1 MQYRKFGKVD
11 ESVSALGFG
20 CMRLPML
27 QDGTINEEEAI
38 KQIRHSID
46 NGVNYI
52 DTAYGY
58 HNGMSEILVGKALKD
73 GYREK
78 VYLADKNP
86 VWFVKVYED
95 FERLLDEQLQKLQTD
110 HIDFYLM
117 HALNKGSWENIRD
130 LNVFKFIEEAKASGK
145 IKYAGF
151 SFHDEQEVFMDIVN
165 AYDWDF
171 CQIQY
176 NYMDEYNQ
184 AGIAGLK
191 RAAEKGMAVVIMEP
205 LLGGKLANVPPKEIQ
220 EIWDEADVKRTPAE
234 WALRWL
240 WNQPEVTVILSG
252 MNSIA
257 MIDENMRT
265 ASTAEVNS
273 LTEKELDLVNRVK
286 ARYKELT
293 RVSCTACKYCMP
305 CPAGVDIPGN
315 FAIYNQAAIYND
327 WKGCSWS
334 YNNME
339 EKKRAAACVECG
351 KCEKVCPQ
359 ALTIRQYLKDVHAN
373 LIQVNA

>member
-11 ESVSALGFG
+11 EKVSALGFG
-20 CMRLPML
+20 CMRLPVL
-27 QDGTINEEEAI
+27 NDGSINEEEAI
-38 KQIRHSID
+38 AQIRHAID

-58 HNGMSEILVGKALKD
+58 HEGKSEILVGKALKD

-86 VWFVKVYED
+86 VWLVKEYND
-95 FERLLDEQLQKLQTD
+95 FSRLLNEQLEKLQTD

-117 HALNKGSWENIRD
+117 HAMNKERWENIKS
-130 LNVFKFIEEAKASGK
+130 LNVFKFIEEAKADGR

-151 SFHDEQEVFMDIVN
+151 SFHDKQEVFMDIVDG
-165 AYDWDF
+165 YDWDF

-184 AGIAGLK
+184 AGVAGLK

-205 LLGGKLANVPPKEIQ
+205 LLGGKLANVPPKEVA
-220 EIWDEADVKRTPAE
+220 ELWNSVDSNRTPAE

-252 MNSIA
+252 MNSVA
-257 MIDENMRT
+257 MIDENMKT
-265 ASTAEVNS
+265 ASTSLVNS
-273 LTEKELDLVNRVK
+273 MTEEELSAVDKVK
-286 ARYKELT
+286 AKYKELT
-293 RVSCTACKYCMP
+293 RVNCTACRYCMP
-305 CPAGVDIPGN
+305 CPAGVDIPRN
-315 FAIYNQAAIYND
+315 FAIYNQAAVYND
-327 WKGCSWS
+327 WNNCSKA
-334 YNNME
+334 YNRLE
-339 EKKRAAACVECG
+339 EKQKAADCVECG

-359 ALTIRQYLKDVHAN
+359 ALTIREYLKDVHSN
-373 LIQVNA
+373 LVQV

>member
-1 MQYRKFGKVD
+1 MQYRKFGKVN

-38 KQIRHSID
+38 KQIRHAID

-58 HNGMSEILVGKALKD
+58 HNGASELLVAKALKD

-86 VWFVKVYED
+86 VWYVKTYED
-95 FERLLDEQLQKLQTD
+95 FGRLLNEQLDKLQTD

-117 HALNKGSWENIRD
+117 HALNKGSWENIKNLD
-130 LNVFKFIEEAKASGK
+130 VFKFIEEAKADGR

-151 SFHDEQEVFMDIVN
+151 SFHDEQEVFMDIVD

-184 AGIAGLK
+184 AGLAGLK
-191 RAAEKGMAVVIMEP
+191 RAAERGMAVVIMEP

-220 EIWDEADVKRTPAE
+220 EIWDEADVKKTPAE

-252 MNSIA
+252 MNSYA

-265 ASTAEVNS
+265 ASDAQVNS
-273 LTEKELDLVNRVK
+273 LTEKELELVNRVK

-315 FAIYNQAAIYND
+315 FAVYNQAAVYND

-339 EKKRAAACVECG
+339 EKKRASACVECG

-359 ALTIRQYLKDVHAN
+359 ALTIRQYLKDVHAH
-373 LIQVNA
+373 LVQV

>member
-1 MQYRKFGKVD
+1 MQYRKFGKVN
-11 ESVSALGFG
+11 EQVSALGFG
-20 CMRLPML
+20 CMRLPVL
-27 QDGTINEEEAI
+27 NNGSINEEEAI
-38 KQIRHSID
+38 AQIRHAID

-58 HNGMSEILVGKALKD
+58 HEGKSEILVGKALKD

-86 VWFVKVYED
+86 VWLVKEYND
-95 FERLLDEQLQKLQTD
+95 FSRLLNEQLEKLQTD

-117 HALNKGSWENIRD
+117 HAMNKERWENIKS
-130 LNVFKFIEEAKASGK
+130 LNVFKFIEEAKADGR

-151 SFHDEQEVFMDIVN
+151 SFHDKQEVFMDIIDG
-165 AYDWDF
+165 YDWDF

-184 AGIAGLK
+184 AGVAGLK

-205 LLGGKLANVPPKEIQ
+205 LLGGKLANVPPKEVAELWNSSGIN
-220 EIWDEADVKRTPAE
+220 RTPAE

-257 MIDENMRT
+257 MIDENMKT
-265 ASTAEVNS
+265 ASTALVNS
-273 LTEKELDLVNRVK
+273 MSEEELAVVDKVK
-286 ARYKELT
+286 AKYKELT
-293 RVSCTACKYCMP
+293 RVNCTACRYCMP
-305 CPAGVDIPGN
+305 CPAGVDIPRN
-315 FAIYNQAAIYND
+315 FAIYNQAAVYND
-327 WKGCSWS
+327 WKNCSS
-334 YNNME
+334 GYSRLE
-339 EKKRAAACVECG
+339 EKQKAAACVECG

-359 ALTIRQYLKDVHAN
+359 ALTIREYLKDVHSN
-373 LIQVNA
+373 LVQV